1 MEKVQGIESCQ
12 SDTGEPNMNANTIR
26 ATKGRGM
33 LYNSILDTVGDTPV
47 VRINN
52 LAPNGVRVYVKIE
65 SFNPAASIKDRL
77 VEHH

>member
-1 MEKVQGIESCQ
+1 
-12 SDTGEPNMNANTIR
+12 MNANNIR

-52 LAPNGVRVYVKIE
+52 LAPNGVRVLIVTE
-65 SFNPAASIKDRL
+65 N
-77 VEHH
+77 